1 MTTFTSSGKRDARH
15 IILWVATI
23 AMIAAA
29 AEAWGQT
36 SKATQWQR
44 GTTLGG
50 FGGVASLD
58 STTPAL
64 GTALGWELH
73 RHVTVEGR
81 GIWMTKDPGRN
92 EFLVALNAIVPL
104 QPLRHV
110 VPFALAGV
118 GMYQASVDAPT
129 GDVPAFYQQR
139 LHGHPRATFEDLALP
154 FGGGATVFVTS
165 HIAIRPEASLILIM
179 NGGET
184 RTVGLYGVHV
194 AYHFAP
200 HKTP

>member
-1 MTTFTSSGKRDARH
+1 MTIFTSSRKRYARY
-15 IILWVATI
+15 IVWVATI
-23 AMIAAA
+23 AMLAASV
-29 AEAWGQT
+29 EAWGQT
-36 SKATQWQR
+36 LQATPWQR

-50 FGGVASLD
+50 FGGVASLE

-64 GTALGWELH
+64 GTALGWEIN

-81 GIWMTKDPGRN
+81 GIWMTKDPGGTD
-92 EFLVALNAIVPL
+92 FLVALNAIVPL
-104 QPLRHV
+104 RPLRNV

-118 GMYQASVDAPT
+118 GMYRASVDATT
-129 GDVPAFYQQR
+129 GDVPDFYRQR
-139 LHGHPRATFEDLALP
+139 LNGHPRATFEDVALP
-154 FGGGATVFVTS
+154 FGGGANVFVTS
-165 HIAIRPEASLILIM
+165 HIAIRPEVSLILVM